1 MKLIITTSQSKRLIR
16 ESLGVPPSIGFWV
29 DSLSSLIKD
38 GLLMLLS
45 SEDKEVFF
53 SGGEVQEKVISLG
66 WDYGNK
72 NFKSFPLSEPK
83 LNLSLSVVPD
93 EYIKKGDDHIQNAS
107 FDTTGMDIIDAT
119 FGEGITLPL
128 FVGGTVN
135 IELTIPQSSY
145 ENGTFVELYD
155 SDIRPYAESVL
166 FHELTHVFEFYNRT
180 LSDSTSPN
188 FEQVSNLTQMLN
200 KMGVVDDWDELMFL
214 IYLHLSFELNARV
227 AEVYGL
233 LKNKKISTREEFIE
247 FLRTSRAFSY
257 AKRLNNFNVS
267 GYLKD
272 FEVPQETID
281 RIREYD
287 KKETPIDEIKNVVL
301 SQLIDNWSQTYESF
315 LSDFSEDGTT
325 TTIPT
330 LPHKATSSPEN
341 FLKFWE
347 KRFNKAG
354 KDSIRK
360 ISRLYSL
367 I

>member
-1 MKLIITTSQSKRLIR
+1 MKLIITTRQSKRLIR
-16 ESLGVPPSIGFWV
+16 ESLGVPHSIEFWV

-53 SGGEVQEKVISLG
+53 TGKEVQEKATSLG
-66 WDYGNK
+66 WNSTNK
-72 NFKSFPLSEPK
+72 NFKSFPLAEPK
-83 LNLSLSVVPD
+83 LNVSLNVVPD
-93 EYIKKGDDHIQNAS
+93 GYIKKGDDHIQNAS
-107 FDTTGMDIIDAT
+107 FETGDMDIIDAT
-119 FGEGITLPL
+119 FEGNIILPL
-128 FVGGTVN
+128 LVGGTVN
-135 IELTIPQSSY
+135 IELTIPESSY

-166 FHELTHVFEFYNRT
+166 FHELTHVFEFYNRI
-180 LSDSTSPN
+180 LSGSASPD

-200 KMGVVDDWDELMFL
+200 KMGIIDEWDELMFL

-227 AEVYGL
+227 SEVYGL
-233 LKNKKISTREEFIE
+233 LRSKKISTKEEFIE
-247 FLRTSRAFSY
+247 FLKSSRAFSY
-257 AKRLNNFNVS
+257 AKRLNNFS
-267 GYLKD
+267 AEGYLKD
-272 FEVPQETID
+272 FEVPQETVD
-281 RIREYD
+281 RIRDYD
-287 KKETPIDEIKNVVL
+287 KKETSIDEIKDVVL
-301 SQLIDNWSQTYESF
+301 SQLIDNWSQTYKTF
-315 LSDFSEDGTT
+315 LSDFSDDDTL
-325 TTIPT
+325 TIPT
-330 LPHKATSSPEN
+330 LTSKVTSSPEN